1 MKVLEDMNNK
11 RKMEGY
17 NILEPYKW
25 EAEQKLKRELAEVA
39 ARQEEEMK
47 RQAEEMQILREEE
60 LKKKEEE
67 ARELERITKLKEEE
81 VR

>member
-25 EAEQKLKRELAEVA
+25 EAEQKLKKQLAEVA

-47 RQAEEMQILREEE
+47 RQAEEMQRLREEE